1 MEITLDSQP
10 RKKSPRAP
18 TLGLQQALE
27 GALKIY
33 EKERRHAA
41 PADVVAQHF
50 GYKNASNGSALQALA
65 SLKYYGLLERGQP
78 GKMAVSKDVEA
89 YNYAPSQEVRDEILL
104 RSLKSPPIFA
114 ELIERYGSQLPSD
127 ATMKFDLIKRGF
139 LPEAADSVVA
149 VFRDSLAFARY
160 LERVSSA
167 QPIDSEDPAG
177 EGKQVH
183 VGAADLS
190 DAARPADSERA
201 HSQRPVPG
209 SDRIP
214 VRLTGGRRAFL
225 EIPTPFHQAD
235 KERLKSQIDLLLTVE
250 DEQVGQEA
258 D

>member
-1 MEITLDSQP
+1 M
-10 RKKSPRAP
+10 
-18 TLGLQQALE
+18 
-27 GALKIY
+27 KIY

-41 PADVVAQHF
+41 PADVVAQHL

-139 LPEAADSVVA
+139 LPDAADSVVA

-167 QPIDSEDPAG
+167 PPIDREDPATA
-177 EGKQVH
+177 EGAQAH
-183 VGAADLS
+183 VGAADHS
-190 DAARPADSERA
+190 DAARVPDSERA
-201 HSQRPVPG
+201 HVQGAVPG

-250 DEQVGQEA
+250 DEQVGHEA
-258 D
+258 DLHS